1 MINMATH
8 IKEKMHC
15 LLVSG
20 GKTDSFMKQNSSEF
34 LPKTT
39 YKVESRWIQ
48 EIYMKYNSKYIT

>member
-20 GKTDSFMKQNSSEF
+20 GKTDSFMKQNSSDHIQGGIQMD
-34 LPKTT
+34 
-39 YKVESRWIQ
+39 SRDIY
-48 EIYMKYNSKYIT
+48 EI

>member
-1 MINMATH
+1 MINMAEH

-48 EIYMKYNSKYIT
+48 EIYMKYKP